1 MATHHNQKQGINSSR
16 EGGAEGDGGR
26 KEIEKGR
33 RGEMI
38 WGGKRSKGREGRRM
52 RKGKREGEGE
62 GAGEGKI
69 HVDGEE
75 GKRREGER
83 SRR

>member
-1 MATHHNQKQGINSSR
+1 
-16 EGGAEGDGGR
+16 
-26 KEIEKGR
+26 
-33 RGEMI
+33 MI

-62 GAGEGKI
+62 GAGEEKI
-69 HVDGEE
+69 YVDGEAR
-75 GKRREGER
+75 KRREVGR

>member
-1 MATHHNQKQGINSSR
+1 
-16 EGGAEGDGGR
+16 
-26 KEIEKGR
+26 
-33 RGEMI
+33 MI

-69 HVDGEE
+69 YVDGEAR
-75 GKRREGER
+75 KRREVGR